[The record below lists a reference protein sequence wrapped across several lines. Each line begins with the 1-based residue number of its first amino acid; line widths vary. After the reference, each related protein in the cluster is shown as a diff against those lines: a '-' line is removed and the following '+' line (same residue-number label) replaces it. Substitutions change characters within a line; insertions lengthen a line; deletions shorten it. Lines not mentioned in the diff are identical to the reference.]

1 MGSAQDGTKRTVRID
16 PFLVALLVAAGLAFV
31 LPARGVAGQAVDV
44 VTRAAIALLFFLQGV
59 RLQRAA
65 VIAGMTHWR
74 LQLLTLACTFVLFPL
89 LGFAMRGVAPGFL
102 NDSLWLGILYLCTLP
117 STVQSSIAFTAI
129 AKGNVP
135 AAICAAT
142 ASNLLGILITPVLV
156 AALLNLHGAGTGSP
170 LDQIRS
176 IVLQLLVPFIAGQI
190 ASRWLRPWA
199 LRHATLLSF
208 TDRGSIILVVYS
220 AFSAAVLAGAWSG
233 LKAIELAKI
242 LGLSALLL
250 AIVLASSRALSRTFG
265 FAREDEITVVF
276 CGSKKSL
283 ATGVPMANI
292 LFPAATVG
300 LVILPVMVFHQL
312 QLMVCAVIANRYA
325 AGPHARPPADRPS
338 TSP

>member
-1 MGSAQDGTKRTVRID
+1 MATQQSASTNRTFRID
-16 PFLVALLVAAGLAFV
+16 PFIIALVLAAALGFI
-31 LPARGVAGQAVDV
+31 LPARGVAAPAVTTLTNV
-44 VTRAAIALLFFLQGV
+44 AIAAMFFLQGV

-74 LQLLTLACTFVLFPL
+74 LQLLILASTFVLFPV
-89 LGFAMRGVAPGFL
+89 LGLTLHALFPGFL
-102 NDSLWLGILYLCTLP
+102 NNSLWLGILYLCTLP
-117 STVQSSIAFTAI
+117 STVQSSIAFTSI
-129 AKGNVP
+129 ARGNVP
-135 AAICAAT
+135 AAVCAAT
-142 ASNLLGILITPVLV
+142 ASNLMGIVITPLLV
-156 AALLNLHGAGTGSP
+156 AALLNLHGSSSP

-176 IVLQLLVPFIAGQI
+176 IVLQLLVPFIVGQI

-199 LRHATLLSF
+199 MRHAGLLSF

-233 LKAIELAKI
+233 LKWLELAKI
-242 LGLSALLL
+242 LGLSAFLL
-250 AIVLASSRALSRTFG
+250 ALVLTLTRFGSRALR
-265 FAREDEITVVF
+265 FAREDEIAIVF

-312 QLMVCAVIANRYA
+312 QLMVCAVLARRYA
-325 AGPHARPPADRPS
+325 EQAPVPPPMDRSPHR
-338 TSP
+338 

>member
-1 MGSAQDGTKRTVRID
+1 MGSTQNGGKRAVRID
-16 PFLVALLVAAGLAFV
+16 PFLIALVVAAALAFV
-31 LPARGVAGQAVDV
+31 LPAPGSAGQIVDAL
-44 VTRAAIALLFFLQGV
+44 TKAAIALLFFLQGV

-74 LQLLTLACTFVLFPL
+74 LQLLTLACTFVLFPV
-89 LGFAMRGVAPGFL
+89 LGFALRWAAPGL
-102 NDSLWLGILYLCTLP
+102 LSDTLWLGILYLCTLP
-117 STVQSSIAFTAI
+117 STVQSSIAFTSV
-129 AKGNVP
+129 AKGNVG

-142 ASNLLGILITPVLV
+142 ASNLLGIFITPLLV
-156 AALLNLHGAGTGSP
+156 AALLNLHGTATGAP
-170 LDQIRS
+170 VEQIRS
-176 IVLQLLVPFIAGQI
+176 IVLQLLVPFVAGQI

-250 AIVLASSRALSRTFG
+250 AVVLMSSRALSRAFG

-325 AGPHARPPADRPS
+325 ANAPARPPADQPTRQP
-338 TSP
+338 

>member
-1 MGSAQDGTKRTVRID
+1 MATQQGAGANRTFRVD
-16 PFLVALLVAAGLAFV
+16 PFIIALVLAAALGFLV
-31 LPARGVAGQAVDV
+31 PARAIAAPAVSYL
-44 VTRAAIALLFFLQGV
+44 TSAAIAVMFFLQGV

-74 LQLLTLACTFVLFPL
+74 LQLLTLACTFVLFPV
-89 LGFAMRGVAPGFL
+89 LGLTLHALIPGFL
-102 NDSLWLGILYLCTLP
+102 DDSLWLGILYLCTLP

-135 AAICAAT
+135 AAVCAAT
-142 ASNLLGILITPVLV
+142 ASNLLGIVLTPLLV
-156 AALLNLHGAGTGSP
+156 AEMLNLHGSASP
-170 LDQIRS
+170 IDQIQS
-176 IVLQLLVPFIAGQI
+176 IVMQLLVPFIAGQI

-199 LRHATLLSF
+199 MRHAFLLSL

-233 LKAIELAKI
+233 LKSVELAKI
-242 LGLSALLL
+242 LAICALLL
-250 AIVLASSRALSRTFG
+250 AAVLAFTRFTSRALKFP
-265 FAREDEITVVF
+265 REDEIAIVF

-312 QLMVCAVIANRYA
+312 QLMVCAFIARRYA
-325 AGPHARPPADRPS
+325 ERAGERPPMDRAPIS
-338 TSP
+338 S